1 MASAFVRLWGLT
13 ESKTNDIIKPLVG
26 MRVPTTE
33 TNIYQLERIAL
44 GARTPMQCVL
54 TLEGKEMIGTDLL
67 CDVVDKV
74 REITGE
80 EYKGVEKKYMITLR
94 DLLKLMDDFNLITIV
109 LSKKEVQVFPLFA
122 LEFFKDSV
130 LDMNVVRVDGS
141 TIYIGVGGSN
151 KNA

>member
-1 MASAFVRLWGLT
+1 
-13 ESKTNDIIKPLVG
+13 
-26 MRVPTTE
+26 
-33 TNIYQLERIAL
+33 
-44 GARTPMQCVL
+44 
-54 TLEGKEMIGTDLL
+54 MIGTDLL

-122 LEFFKDSV
+122 LEFFKDYV

-141 TIYIGVGGSN
+141 TIYIGGSN
-151 KNA
+151 KND